1 MHNDKKAYQVDR
13 TPTELLSDLLV
24 QLKFLRQECLHY
36 DAGDWSYGAQI
47 ATKLRLLLH
56 QTKYSDSLLAQ
67 ITKRFAFSCPDFLSL
82 STVRG
87 ELPNKGRTDFVRS
100 PLIQYQMIHQPE
112 VPPVLTVQPLSLE
125 PGKRYAKR
133 AFKTWWNGIDIL
145 LIDRQH
151 FLNRGSGQSE
161 RQDFPVYYP
170 GNRQTQ
176 SGSYF
181 AGGVQSGGY
190 FDLCHVKTVRI
201 SKQSGHWF
209 RNSAGHCPPKTP
221 ARGTS
226 ASRQPKRTRFCHR
239 GTWGQRT
246 AGMEQCQYIRYRL
259 ETLL

>member
-1 MHNDKKAYQVDR
+1 MKTAPEGGVCR
-13 TPTELLSDLLV
+13 FSGGLITPALLRGPLPHSGGRRRKRAGLELLLRNPLFFLIFAVRVS
-24 QLKFLRQECLHY
+24 QKFCR
-36 DAGDWSYGAQI
+36 AT
-47 ATKLRLLLH
+47 TKLRLLLH

-151 FLNRGSGQSE
+151 FLNRKGVVCLLANQEGGAHVQPGMDEKAAMLRRGAANSLQIAAPLPDGQTRIYTAE
-161 RQDFPVYYP
+161 IDQVL
-170 GNRQTQ
+170 
-176 SGSYF
+176 
-181 AGGVQSGGY
+181 AAV
-190 FDLCHVKTVRI
+190 VRTI
-201 SKQSGHWF
+201 
-209 RNSAGHCPPKTP
+209 A
-221 ARGTS
+221 A
-226 ASRQPKRTRFCHR
+226 
-239 GTWGQRT
+239 
-246 AGMEQCQYIRYRL
+246 
-259 ETLL
+259 ETLYTFEHAILPRCQIALSADEKD

>member
-125 PGKRYAKR
+125 SGKRYTRR
-133 AFKTWWNGIDIL
+133 AFKTWWDGIDIL

-151 FLNRGSGQSE
+151 FLSRKGVVCLLANQEGGAHVQPGMDEKAALLRRRAANSLQIAAPLPGRRG
-161 RQDFPVYYP
+161 Y
-170 GNRQTQ
+170 
-176 SGSYF
+176 
-181 AGGVQSGGY
+181 
-190 FDLCHVKTVRI
+190 I
-201 SKQSGHWF
+201 
-209 RNSAGHCPPKTP
+209 PPKSTRYWQPLCAPLRRRHCIHFSMQSCP
-221 ARGTS
+221 AAKSPFLQMKKTE
-226 ASRQPKRTRFCHR
+226 
-239 GTWGQRT
+239 
-246 AGMEQCQYIRYRL
+246 AGPGAAPRRR
-259 ETLL
+259 

>member
-125 PGKRYAKR
+125 SGKRYTRR
-133 AFKTWWNGIDIL
+133 AFKTWWDGIDIL

-151 FLNRGSGQSE
+151 FLSRKDEKAAVLRRRAANSLQIAAPLPDGQTRIYTAE
-161 RQDFPVYYP
+161 IDQVL
-170 GNRQTQ
+170 
-176 SGSYF
+176 
-181 AGGVQSGGY
+181 AAV
-190 FDLCHVKTVRI
+190 VRTI
-201 SKQSGHWF
+201 
-209 RNSAGHCPPKTP
+209 A
-221 ARGTS
+221 A
-226 ASRQPKRTRFCHR
+226 
-239 GTWGQRT
+239 
-246 AGMEQCQYIRYRL
+246 
-259 ETLL
+259 ETLYTFEHAILPRCQIALCADEKD

>member
-133 AFKTWWNGIDIL
+133 AFKCVCWQTRRAAPMSSPAWTKRRLCYAG
-145 LIDRQH
+145 
-151 FLNRGSGQSE
+151 E
-161 RQDFPVYYP
+161 RQIPCRLP
-170 GNRQTQ
+170 PRCRTGRR
-176 SGSYF
+176 
-181 AGGVQSGGY
+181 GY
-190 FDLCHVKTVRI
+190 I
-201 SKQSGHWF
+201 
-209 RNSAGHCPPKTP
+209 PPKSTRYWQPLCAPLRRRHCIHLSMQSCP
-221 ARGTS
+221 AAKSPFLQMKKTE
-226 ASRQPKRTRFCHR
+226 
-239 GTWGQRT
+239 
-246 AGMEQCQYIRYRL
+246 AGPGAAPRRR
-259 ETLL
+259 

>member
-100 PLIQYQMIHQPE
+100 PLIQYTDDSPARS
-112 VPPVLTVQPLSLE
+112 P
-125 PGKRYAKR
+125 
-133 AFKTWWNGIDIL
+133 
-145 LIDRQH
+145 
-151 FLNRGSGQSE
+151 
-161 RQDFPVYYP
+161 
-170 GNRQTQ
+170 
-176 SGSYF
+176 SGSDG
-181 AGGVQSGGY
+181 AAPVPGTRKAICQTGIQ
-190 FDLCHVKTVRI
+190 DLV
-201 SKQSGHWF
+201 GWD
-209 RNSAGHCPPKTP
+209 
-221 ARGTS
+221 
-226 ASRQPKRTRFCHR
+226 
-239 GTWGQRT
+239 
-246 AGMEQCQYIRYRL
+246 
-259 ETLL
+259 

>member
-133 AFKTWWNGIDIL
+133 AFKTWWDGIDIL

-151 FLNRGSGQSE
+151 FLSRKGVVCLLANQEGGAHVQPGMDEKAALLRRRAANSLQIAAAAAHNPDCRPAAGRADADIYRRNRPGTGSRCAHHCGG
-161 RQDFPVYYP
+161 DTVY
-170 GNRQTQ
+170 
-176 SGSYF
+176 
-181 AGGVQSGGY
+181 
-190 FDLCHVKTVRI
+190 I
-201 SKQSGHWF
+201 
-209 RNSAGHCPPKTP
+209 
-221 ARGTS
+221 
-226 ASRQPKRTRFCHR
+226 
-239 GTWGQRT
+239 
-246 AGMEQCQYIRYRL
+246 
-259 ETLL
+259 

>member
-133 AFKTWWNGIDIL
+133 
-145 LIDRQH
+145 
-151 FLNRGSGQSE
+151 
-161 RQDFPVYYP
+161 
-170 GNRQTQ
+170 
-176 SGSYF
+176 
-181 AGGVQSGGY
+181 
-190 FDLCHVKTVRI
+190 
-201 SKQSGHWF
+201 
-209 RNSAGHCPPKTP
+209 
-221 ARGTS
+221 
-226 ASRQPKRTRFCHR
+226 
-239 GTWGQRT
+239 
-246 AGMEQCQYIRYRL
+246 
-259 ETLL
+259 

>member
-112 VPPVLTVQPLSLE
+112 VPPVLTVQ
-125 PGKRYAKR
+125 
-133 AFKTWWNGIDIL
+133 TWWDGIDIL

-151 FLNRGSGQSE
+151 FLNRKGVVCLLANQEGGAHVQPGMDEKAALLRRRAANSLQIAAPLPDGQTRIYTAE
-161 RQDFPVYYP
+161 IDQVL
-170 GNRQTQ
+170 
-176 SGSYF
+176 
-181 AGGVQSGGY
+181 AAV
-190 FDLCHVKTVRI
+190 VRTI
-201 SKQSGHWF
+201 
-209 RNSAGHCPPKTP
+209 A
-221 ARGTS
+221 A
-226 ASRQPKRTRFCHR
+226 
-239 GTWGQRT
+239 
-246 AGMEQCQYIRYRL
+246 
-259 ETLL
+259 ETLYTFEHAILPRCQIALSADEKD

>member
-151 FLNRGSGQSE
+151 FLNRKGVRRGAANSLQIAAPLPDGQTRIYTAE
-161 RQDFPVYYP
+161 IDQVL
-170 GNRQTQ
+170 
-176 SGSYF
+176 
-181 AGGVQSGGY
+181 AAV
-190 FDLCHVKTVRI
+190 VRTI
-201 SKQSGHWF
+201 
-209 RNSAGHCPPKTP
+209 A
-221 ARGTS
+221 A
-226 ASRQPKRTRFCHR
+226 
-239 GTWGQRT
+239 
-246 AGMEQCQYIRYRL
+246 
-259 ETLL
+259 ETLYTFEHAILPRCQIALSADEKD

>member
-67 ITKRFAFSCPDFLSL
+67 ITKRFAFSCPDF
-82 STVRG
+82 
-87 ELPNKGRTDFVRS
+87 VRS

-125 PGKRYAKR
+125 SGKRYTRR
-133 AFKTWWNGIDIL
+133 AFKTWWDGIDIL

-151 FLNRGSGQSE
+151 FLSRKGVVCLLANQEGGAHVQPGMDEKAALLRRRAANSLQIAAPLPDGQTRIYTAE
-161 RQDFPVYYP
+161 IDQVL
-170 GNRQTQ
+170 
-176 SGSYF
+176 
-181 AGGVQSGGY
+181 AAV
-190 FDLCHVKTVRI
+190 VRTI
-201 SKQSGHWF
+201 
-209 RNSAGHCPPKTP
+209 A
-221 ARGTS
+221 A
-226 ASRQPKRTRFCHR
+226 
-239 GTWGQRT
+239 
-246 AGMEQCQYIRYRL
+246 
-259 ETLL
+259 ETLYTFQHAILPRCQIALSADEKD

>member
-133 AFKTWWNGIDIL
+133 AFKTWWDGIDIL

-151 FLNRGSGQSE
+151 FLSRKGVVCLAGK
-161 RQDFPVYYP
+161 P
-170 GNRQTQ
+170 GGWRP
-176 SGSYF
+176 
-181 AGGVQSGGY
+181 
-190 FDLCHVKTVRI
+190 C
-201 SKQSGHWF
+201 
-209 RNSAGHCPPKTP
+209 P
-221 ARGTS
+221 ARHGRKGGFVTPESGKFPADCRPAAGRADADIYRRNRPGTG
-226 ASRQPKRTRFCHR
+226 SRCAHHCGGDTV
-239 GTWGQRT
+239 
-246 AGMEQCQYIRYRL
+246 YI
-259 ETLL
+259 

>member
-133 AFKTWWNGIDIL
+133 AFKTWWDGIDIL

-151 FLNRGSGQSE
+151 FLSRKGVVCLLANQEGGAHVQPGMDEKAAMLRRGAAIPCRLPPRCRTG
-161 RQDFPVYYP
+161 R
-170 GNRQTQ
+170 R
-176 SGSYF
+176 
-181 AGGVQSGGY
+181 GY
-190 FDLCHVKTVRI
+190 I
-201 SKQSGHWF
+201 
-209 RNSAGHCPPKTP
+209 PPKSTRYWQPLCAPLRRRHCIHLSMQSCP
-221 ARGTS
+221 AAKSPFLQMKKTE
-226 ASRQPKRTRFCHR
+226 
-239 GTWGQRT
+239 
-246 AGMEQCQYIRYRL
+246 AGPGAAPRRR
-259 ETLL
+259 

>member
-1 MHNDKKAYQVDR
+1 MIRKLMIPIMA
-13 TPTELLSDLLV
+13 S
-24 QLKFLRQECLHY
+24 
-36 DAGDWSYGAQI
+36 

-151 FLNRGSGQSE
+151 FLNRKGVVCLLANQEGGAHVQPGMDEKAAMLRRGAANSLQIAAPLPDGQTRIYTAE
-161 RQDFPVYYP
+161 IDQVL
-170 GNRQTQ
+170 
-176 SGSYF
+176 
-181 AGGVQSGGY
+181 AAV
-190 FDLCHVKTVRI
+190 VRTI
-201 SKQSGHWF
+201 
-209 RNSAGHCPPKTP
+209 A
-221 ARGTS
+221 A
-226 ASRQPKRTRFCHR
+226 
-239 GTWGQRT
+239 
-246 AGMEQCQYIRYRL
+246 
-259 ETLL
+259 ETLYTFEHAILPRCQIALSADEKD

>member
-133 AFKTWWNGIDIL
+133 AFKTWWDGIDIL

-151 FLNRGSGQSE
+151 FLSRKGVVCLLANQAALLRRRAANSLQIAAPLPDGQTRIYTAE
-161 RQDFPVYYP
+161 IDQVL
-170 GNRQTQ
+170 
-176 SGSYF
+176 
-181 AGGVQSGGY
+181 AAV
-190 FDLCHVKTVRI
+190 VRTI
-201 SKQSGHWF
+201 
-209 RNSAGHCPPKTP
+209 A
-221 ARGTS
+221 A
-226 ASRQPKRTRFCHR
+226 
-239 GTWGQRT
+239 
-246 AGMEQCQYIRYRL
+246 
-259 ETLL
+259 ETLYTFEHAILPRCQIALSADEKD

>member
-100 PLIQYQMIHQPE
+100 PLIQYQMIHHQLRHHSPARS
-112 VPPVLTVQPLSLE
+112 P
-125 PGKRYAKR
+125 
-133 AFKTWWNGIDIL
+133 
-145 LIDRQH
+145 
-151 FLNRGSGQSE
+151 
-161 RQDFPVYYP
+161 
-170 GNRQTQ
+170 
-176 SGSYF
+176 SGSDG
-181 AGGVQSGGY
+181 AAPVSGTRKAICQTGIQ
-190 FDLCHVKTVRI
+190 DLVE
-201 SKQSGHWF
+201 WD
-209 RNSAGHCPPKTP
+209 
-221 ARGTS
+221 
-226 ASRQPKRTRFCHR
+226 
-239 GTWGQRT
+239 
-246 AGMEQCQYIRYRL
+246 
-259 ETLL
+259 

>member
-1 MHNDKKAYQVDR
+1 MHDDKKAYQVDR

-47 ATKLRLLLH
+47 ATKLRLSLH

-125 PGKRYAKR
+125 SGKRYTRR
-133 AFKTWWNGIDIL
+133 AFKTWWDGIDIL

-151 FLNRGSGQSE
+151 FLSRKGVVCLLANQEGGAHVQPGMDEKAALLRRRAANSLQIAAPLPDGQTRIYTAE
-161 RQDFPVYYP
+161 IDQVL
-170 GNRQTQ
+170 
-176 SGSYF
+176 
-181 AGGVQSGGY
+181 AAV
-190 FDLCHVKTVRI
+190 VRTI
-201 SKQSGHWF
+201 
-209 RNSAGHCPPKTP
+209 A
-221 ARGTS
+221 A
-226 ASRQPKRTRFCHR
+226 
-239 GTWGQRT
+239 
-246 AGMEQCQYIRYRL
+246 
-259 ETLL
+259 ETLYTFEHAILPRCQIALSADEKD